1 MVIEFVEIRDATR
14 KLIGI
19 VDTIKSII
27 WESEYYGAGN
37 LEIYAGLTDQT
48 KELLQMGYF
57 VTRRNE
63 TNAAI
68 IESVEYID
76 NPQDGVMIIARGRML
91 KSILDRRL
99 VYRLNGNTINP
110 VRISGSLA
118 NAIQGVVR
126 AHAGA
131 GASAARNMGIVIG
144 SNGGITKTITAATEQ
159 GEESTRQSSY
169 KGLLEFT
176 DAILQEYECGAL
188 IRIDETQ
195 LTMIYDLYEGK
206 DRSVGNTSGNTP
218 ITFSQDFENLLNA
231 NYIVDTTLLKNFA
244 LIGGEG
250 EGLARFFTTYQQGN
264 ASGLQR
270 REVFIDASS
279 MPRKYQA
286 EGSETEQEYTAAQYT
301 TMLVGQAQTD
311 LKELITTET
320 FTGEINLT
328 YSPYK
333 YGKDADFWLGDL
345 VTIQDNSLGLY
356 TTVRILKA
364 TEVQDDSGY
373 LLTLEYGN

>member
-1 MVIEFVEIRDATR
+1 MIEFLEIRDTSR
-14 KLIGI
+14 KLVGVI
-19 VDTIKSII
+19 DDAKSII
-27 WESEYYGAGN
+27 WASEYYGAGSF
-37 LEIYAGLTDQT
+37 EVYTALTDQARQ
-48 KELLQMGYF
+48 LLQIGYF
-57 VTRRNE
+57 ITRRNE
-63 TNAAI
+63 KNAAI
-68 IESVEYID
+68 IEAVDYTDSA
-76 NPQDGVMIIARGRML
+76 QDGVMIIARGRML

-99 VYRLNGNTINP
+99 AYRLNGNTINP

-118 NAIQGVVR
+118 SAVQGVVN

-131 GASAARNMGIVIG
+131 GAAAARNMGVTIG

-159 GEESTRQSSY
+159 GEESSRQSSY

-176 DAILQEYECGAL
+176 DTVLQEYECGAL
-188 IRIDETQ
+188 IRIDDSS
-195 LTMIYDLYEGK
+195 LAMIYDLFEGA
-206 DRSVGNTSGNTP
+206 DRSVGNSAGNKP
-218 ITFSQDFENLLNA
+218 LIFSQDFENLLTA
-231 NYIVDTTLLKNFA
+231 EYTVDTTALKNWA

-250 EGLARFFTTYQQGN
+250 EGLARFFTTYDQSN
-264 ASGLQR
+264 STGLAR
-270 REVFIDASS
+270 REVFVDASS
-279 MPRKYQA
+279 IPRKYQA
-286 EGSETEQEYTAAQYT
+286 EGSETEQEYTAAEYT

-333 YGKDADFWLGDL
+333 YGADFWLGDL

-364 TEVQDDSGY
+364 TEAQDENGY
-373 LLTLEYGN
+373 ILSIEYGN